1 VIMKSETYEKLYA
14 LKLEVLAL
22 RKVNTTATAL
32 AKALEKRTAAAN
44 NRKAKAAAK
53 ADKAAEPQKKRL
65 KRGAK

>member
-1 VIMKSETYEKLYA
+1 MKSETYEKLYA

-22 RKVNTTATAL
+22 RKANTTTTAL

-44 NRKAKAAAK
+44 NRKAKTAAK
-53 ADKAAEPQKKRL
+53 WADKAAEPQKKRL